1 MKNSKQFEKVFV
13 VLLAAQGKEVTK
25 AELEATLGSTVELY
39 RISTYIWNIKKK
51 LSGNVKVVKT
61 GKQVTGYILVNF
73 EKFKNFNVAPVA
85 ATPAKVEAVKSEP
98 RPKVQRA
105 KAAMSKNEARAAAPV
120 EAPPVVKIGEVPSY
134 TVDGDFDAFNLDDV
148 VGAL

>member
-13 VLLAAQGKEVTK
+13 VLLAAKGNEVTK
-25 AELEATLGSTVELY
+25 AELEETLGSTVELY

-51 LSGNVKVVKT
+51 LGGDVKVVKT
-61 GKQVTGYILVNF
+61 GKQVTGYILKNF

-85 ATPAKVEAVKSEP
+85 PVAVPNKVVAP

-120 EAPPVVKIGEVPSY
+120 EAPPPVKIGEVPSY
-134 TVDGDFDAFNLDDV
+134 TVDGEFDAFDINDV